1 MNTVMEKARQ
11 LVDKVGE
18 LPPIP
23 GVILESMTLLN
34 DPSVTVKR
42 IQEQIL
48 LDQALTAFILKVAN
62 SALYGLRR
70 EVSTITYAINLM
82 GYNTTKSILLA
93 YLTKNLYRTKGSKM
107 IQTALW
113 KHAIASA
120 VYGKKIAELHRHVS
134 VEEAFIAALLH
145 DIGKSVLLRNRTDDF
160 EEIVTEEFNADVVSV
175 LIEMK
180 KLDYT
185 HVEVGYILMNKW
197 RFAENIIESL
207 IYHHNIQEYY
217 GDNPMVPIV
226 SLANKMS
233 HINGYAFRT
242 GERDLFETQI
252 LNLSKDQV
260 DEVQLR
266 GKEEIDVLLEVIG

>member
-1 MNTVMEKARQ
+1 MNTVMEKARL
-11 LVDKVGE
+11 LVEKVGE

-107 IQTALW
+107 IQNALW

-120 VYGKKIAELHRHVS
+120 VFGKKIAELHRNVN
-134 VEEAFIAALLH
+134 VEEAFIASLLH
-145 DIGKSVLLRNRTDDF
+145 DIGKSVLLKNRTEEF
-160 EEIVTEEFNADVVSV
+160 EEIVTEEFNSNVISV
-175 LIEMK
+175 AVEMK
-180 KLDYT
+180 KLEYT
-185 HVEVGYILMNKW
+185 HVEVGYILMSKW

-217 GDNPMVPIV
+217 GENPMVPIV
-226 SLANKMS
+226 SLANKLS
-233 HINGYAFRT
+233 HINGYAFRA
-242 GERDLFETQI
+242 GERDLFESQI
-252 LNLSKDQV
+252 LNLNKQKLEDIQ
-260 DEVQLR
+260 QR
-266 GKEEIDVLLEVIG
+266 GKEEIDTLLEVIG

>member
-18 LPPIP
+18 IPPIP
-23 GVILESMTLLN
+23 GVILESMSLLN

-62 SALYGLRR
+62 SAHYGLRR

-107 IQTALW
+107 IQNALW

-120 VYGKKIAELHRHVS
+120 VFGKKIAELHRHVN
-134 VEEAFIAALLH
+134 VEEAFISSLLH
-145 DIGKSVLLRNRTDDF
+145 DIGKSVLLKNRTEEF
-160 EEIVTEEFNADVVSV
+160 EEIVSEEFNADVISV
-175 LIEMK
+175 NIEMK
-180 KLDYT
+180 KLEFT
-185 HVEVGYILMNKW
+185 HVEVGYVLMSKW
-197 RFAENIIESL
+197 RFSENIIESL

-226 SLANKMS
+226 SLANKLS
-233 HINGYAFRT
+233 HTNGYAFRP
-242 GERDLFETQI
+242 GERDMFEAQI
-252 LNLSKDQV
+252 LKLSKQQIEDIQA
-260 DEVQLR
+260 R
-266 GKEEIDVLLEVIG
+266 GKDEIEVLLEVVG

>member
-1 MNTVMEKARQ
+1 MEKARL

-48 LDQALTAFILKVAN
+48 LDQALTSFILKVAN

-120 VYGKKIAELHRHVS
+120 VYGKKIAELHRHVN

-145 DIGKSVLLRNRTDDF
+145 DIGKSVLLKNRTEEF
-160 EEIVTEEFNADVVSV
+160 EEIVTEEYNSDVVSV
-175 LIEMK
+175 IVEMK
-180 KLDYT
+180 KLEYT
-185 HVEVGYILMNKW
+185 HIEVGYILMSKW

-217 GDNPMVPIV
+217 GDNPLVAIV
-226 SLANKMS
+226 SLANKLS

-252 LNLSKDQV
+252 LNLRKEQV
-260 DEVQLR
+260 EELQQR
-266 GKEEIDVLLEVIG
+266 GKEEIEVLLEVVG